1 MKTPCMSFLLLSSNC
16 KRRSYSGLVK
26 MILFILVCSI
36 NALVAHVSAD
46 SDTLVTSKAYLDISI
61 GKEPKGRI
69 VIGLF
74 GKTVPKTVKNFKAL
88 ALHELG
94 YGYKGAIFHRVIK
107 DFMIQGGD
115 FSTNGDGSGSKSIY
129 GKYFDDENFILKHYG
144 PGWVCM
150 ANAGKDTNGS
160 QFYITTIKTS
170 WLDGK
175 HTCFGKVLEGMK
187 IVKEIEGLETDK
199 NDRPKQLV
207 VITDSG
213 LVQGVNWSYEVPKT
227 GVFV

>member
-1 MKTPCMSFLLLSSNC
+1 MKTPCMWFLLLSSNC

-88 ALHELG
+88 ASHEVRIFVKLLHVLNLFSCIYILLHLFLNTQTRPSFIKHLLSLLLFKLHSNDLREEIVQFPELHFLEPDVLADS
-94 YGYKGAIFHRVIK
+94 YDYN
-107 DFMIQGGD
+107 
-115 FSTNGDGSGSKSIY
+115 SYPLSSIHA
-129 GKYFDDENFILKHYG
+129 L
-144 PGWVCM
+144 PR
-150 ANAGKDTNGS
+150 T
-160 QFYITTIKTS
+160 
-170 WLDGK
+170 L
-175 HTCFGKVLEGMK
+175 
-187 IVKEIEGLETDK
+187 
-199 NDRPKQLV
+199 P
-207 VITDSG
+207 
-213 LVQGVNWSYEVPKT
+213 WSRSAHCP
-227 GVFV
+227 

>member
-1 MKTPCMSFLLLSSNC
+1 MVLLLLATIC
-16 KRRSYSGLVK
+16 Y
-26 MILFILVCSI
+26 I
-36 NALVAHVSAD
+36 NALFVPFVVSAD
-46 SDTLVTSKAYLDISI
+46 SDTLVTNKVYLDISI
-61 GKEPKGRI
+61 GEQEKGRI

-74 GKTVPKTVKNFKAL
+74 GKTVPRTVENFKAL
-88 ALHELG
+88 AFHEYGFG
-94 YGYKGAIFHRVIK
+94 YRGAIFHRVIK

-115 FSTNGDGSGSKSIY
+115 FSDNGEGSGSKSIY

-160 QFYITTIKTS
+160 QFYITLVRTK

-187 IVKEIEGLETDK
+187 IVKEISELETDQS
-199 NDRPKQLV
+199 DRPKNQV
-207 VITDSG
+207 KITDSG
-213 LVQGVNWSYEVPKT
+213 VVEGFNWPFTVPKS
-227 GVFV
+227 GVLV